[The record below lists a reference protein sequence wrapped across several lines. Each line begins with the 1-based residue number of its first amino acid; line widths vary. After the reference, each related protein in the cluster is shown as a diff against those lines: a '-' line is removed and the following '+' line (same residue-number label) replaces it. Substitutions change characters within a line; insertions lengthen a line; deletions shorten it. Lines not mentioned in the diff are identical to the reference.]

1 MAYWSQTQQPAGIR
15 SNWSENNVLT
25 FETQQEDGLSFTP
38 ECFSGSYASPLAHQ
52 ERSDSDSPMRIFVL
66 GIYCLSHCFQT
77 ILPLNTVVI
86 RGLSLHGSGHLGLY
100 ATNNFQMSSDG
111 KNSEWRRTP
120 HGVPDLRVCPSMVRA
135 LSFYSR
141 IHFLGKEKELSSGL
155 CPDIFYSGV
164 DPWITHWDLYLLE
177 CEILF
182 WLYRSK

>member
-1 MAYWSQTQQPAGIR
+1 MSTHSNSLSMSHWPLAVLSHCESLPLILQRTSLKLANESQWESILFLFFSFFFFESKLRSRSFHHHMAYWSQTQQPAGIR

-100 ATNNFQMSSDG
+100 ATNNFQ
-111 KNSEWRRTP
+111 
-120 HGVPDLRVCPSMVRA
+120 
-135 LSFYSR
+135 
-141 IHFLGKEKELSSGL
+141 
-155 CPDIFYSGV
+155 
-164 DPWITHWDLYLLE
+164 
-177 CEILF
+177 
-182 WLYRSK
+182 